1 MQRRVYCVGLRKHVE
16 AAIDDIVPVT
26 GKRGT
31 KYQCVGKYSENGK
44 DYVVKSWVPKADYE
58 ALHGP
63 VVEIEDIA
71 AAEEFIGAD
80 VEAAEPLAADPVA
93 DSPVA
98 EDSSEPLEVAPADKS
113 YFLSESVVLSAIKE
127 MAAEDDKVICQ
138 GCNIER
144 DSDDDF
150 TIDNAREYVLDDG
163 NVLCDYCWV
172 AHDKYVAAA
181 EDEPDPENKTFCD
194 TCNEYVD
201 FAECSMGK
209 SGYAICNECSKKETY
224 TCISCEDEI
233 DEADGH
239 ELVGEFQEKCC
250 LPCVK
255 TAFGAEQTFEAQQ
268 KKELDHVSE
277 QAALRLIKGAYGV
290 KRIVSGPT
298 YYRFVEGTSSKF
310 LMFAVVE
317 RNNGTFQAVN
327 VYGRRGANFP
337 TLWSSDPYPTEAQA
351 ERASKVKQ
359 KKKSRKGYVFLDAE
373 EFRAFMAEHF
383 NSETLNSSESIDNY
397 MSEDVWV
404 VELANQDGFRDAE
417 FLGSSDDAQAYQDW
431 VVEQDAGMT
440 PWEITHIK
448 DEQVLT
454 LAKAKERFTQLY
466 VLDDDEGGW
475 SDGGCV
481 HKSPGYKCVICKTE
495 GYDAESPLDESP
507 MDEDPLT
514 ADPSDLGG
522 PEDFSSDASIDLE
535 DGKITIHEKGDKSGK
550 SKKLLLGVILVAGLA
565 AAYQNSDAVLEF
577 FEGLKG
583 DEDVDSILGCM
594 DETANNYDPEA
605 TEDDGSCT
613 YDEDPE
619 PPV

>member
-16 AAIDDIVPVT
+16 ADIDDIVPIT

-31 KYQCVGKYSENGK
+31 KYQCIGKYSENGK

-58 ALHGP
+58 ALHGA
-63 VVEIEDIA
+63 VDIS

-113 YFLSESVVLSAIKE
+113 YFLSETVVLSAIKE
-127 MAAEDDKVICQ
+127 MAAED
-138 GCNIER
+138 EEPPE
-144 DSDDDF
+144 
-150 TIDNAREYVLDDG
+150 TI
-163 NVLCDYCWV
+163 
-172 AHDKYVAAA
+172 
-181 EDEPDPENKTFCD
+181 
-194 TCNEYVD
+194 
-201 FAECSMGK
+201 
-209 SGYAICNECSKKETY
+209 TY
-224 TCISCEDEI
+224 DCISCGEEI
-233 DEADGH
+233 DDEDGH

-250 LPCVK
+250 LPCFK

-268 KKELDHVSE
+268 KDRKDYVSE

-337 TLWSSDPYPTEAQA
+337 TLWTSDPYSTEAQA
-351 ERASKVKQ
+351 ERASKAKQ
-359 KKKSRKGYVFLDAE
+359 NKKSRKGYVFLDAE

-397 MSEDVWV
+397 MIESMDPEEWERLVDIHKEWFKENADIYCVGCQQL
-404 VELANQDGFRDAE
+404 EGDCDCPE
-417 FLGSSDDAQAYQDW
+417 FVY
-431 VVEQDAGMT
+431 M
-440 PWEITHIK
+440 
-448 DEQVLT
+448 
-454 LAKAKERFTQLY
+454 
-466 VLDDDEGGW
+466 
-475 SDGGCV
+475 
-481 HKSPGYKCVICKTE
+481 
-495 GYDAESPLDESP
+495 DAESPLDESP
-507 MDEDPLT
+507 VDEDPLT

-522 PEDFSSDASIDLE
+522 PEDFSADATIDLE
-535 DGKITIHEKGDKSGK
+535 DGEITIHEKGAKSGSK
-550 SKKLLLGVILVAGLA
+550 KKLLLGVILVAGLA

-583 DEDVDSILGCM
+583 DEADPILGCM
-594 DETANNYDPEA
+594 DETANNYDATA
-605 TEDDGSCT
+605 TEDDGTCT
-613 YDEDPE
+613 YDPDDEATA
-619 PPV
+619 

>member
-16 AAIDDIVPVT
+16 ADIDDIVPIT

-58 ALHGP
+58 AMHGT
-63 VVEIEDIA
+63 VVEIEDVA

-113 YFLSESVVLSAIKE
+113 YFLSETVVLSAIKE
-127 MAAEDDKVICQ
+127 MAAED
-138 GCNIER
+138 EEPPE
-144 DSDDDF
+144 
-150 TIDNAREYVLDDG
+150 TI
-163 NVLCDYCWV
+163 
-172 AHDKYVAAA
+172 
-181 EDEPDPENKTFCD
+181 
-194 TCNEYVD
+194 
-201 FAECSMGK
+201 
-209 SGYAICNECSKKETY
+209 TY
-224 TCISCEDEI
+224 DCISCGEEI
-233 DEADGH
+233 DDEDGH

-250 LPCVK
+250 LPCFK

-268 KKELDHVSE
+268 KDRKDYVSE

-337 TLWSSDPYPTEAQA
+337 TLWTSDPYSTEAQA
-351 ERASKVKQ
+351 ERASKAKQ
-359 KKKSRKGYVFLDAE
+359 NKKSRKGYVFLDAE

-397 MSEDVWV
+397 MSE
-404 VELANQDGFRDAE
+404 
-417 FLGSSDDAQAYQDW
+417 
-431 VVEQDAGMT
+431 
-440 PWEITHIK
+440 
-448 DEQVLT
+448 
-454 LAKAKERFTQLY
+454 
-466 VLDDDEGGW
+466 
-475 SDGGCV
+475 
-481 HKSPGYKCVICKTE
+481 
-495 GYDAESPLDESP
+495 SPLDESP
-507 MDEDPLT
+507 VDEDPLT

-522 PEDFSSDASIDLE
+522 PEDFSADASIDLE
-535 DGKITIHEKGDKSGK
+535 DGKITIHEKGVKSGG

-583 DEDVDSILGCM
+583 DEADPILGCM
-594 DETANNYDPEA
+594 DETANNYDATA
-605 TEDDGSCT
+605 TEDDGTCT
-613 YDEDPE
+613 YDPDDEATA
-619 PPV
+619 

>member
-16 AAIDDIVPVT
+16 ADIDDIVPIT

-58 ALHGP
+58 AMHGT
-63 VVEIEDIA
+63 VVEIEDVA
-71 AAEEFIGAD
+71 AAEEFNGAD

-127 MAAEDDKVICQ
+127 MAAED
-138 GCNIER
+138 EEPPE
-144 DSDDDF
+144 
-150 TIDNAREYVLDDG
+150 TI
-163 NVLCDYCWV
+163 
-172 AHDKYVAAA
+172 
-181 EDEPDPENKTFCD
+181 
-194 TCNEYVD
+194 
-201 FAECSMGK
+201 
-209 SGYAICNECSKKETY
+209 TY
-224 TCISCEDEI
+224 DCISCGEEI
-233 DEADGH
+233 DDEDGH

-250 LPCVK
+250 LPCFK

-268 KKELDHVSE
+268 KDRKDYVSE

-327 VYGRRGANFP
+327 VYGRRGATFP
-337 TLWSSDPYPTEAQA
+337 TLWMSDPYPTEAQA
-351 ERASKVKQ
+351 ERASRAKQ
-359 KKKSRKGYVFLDAE
+359 KKKSRTGYIFLDAE

-383 NSETLNSSESIDNY
+383 NSEDKVCEHCGRPYSVCLDACDEMWLPCTQEKCVCQSENCPFNDIWEETLNSSESIDSY

-404 VELANQDGFRDAE
+404 VELANRDGVRDAE
-417 FLGSSDDAQAYQDW
+417 FLGSQDDAQEYHDW
-431 VVEQDAGMT
+431 VFEQNAGMT

-454 LAKAKERFTQLY
+454 LAKAKERFTKLY
-466 VLDDDEGGW
+466 VWDNSESGW
-475 SDGGCV
+475 RSDCDLCKIG
-481 HKSPGYKCVICKTE
+481 KCDGHLE
-495 GYDAESPLDESP
+495 AESPLDESP
-507 MDEDPLT
+507 VDDDPLT

-522 PEDFSSDASIDLE
+522 PEDFSADASIDLE
-535 DGKITIHEKGDKSGK
+535 DGKITIHEKGVKSGS

-577 FEGLKG
+577 FEGLSS
-583 DEDVDSILGCM
+583 DESDPILGCM
-594 DETANNYDPEA
+594 DETANNYDATA
-605 TEDDGSCT
+605 TEDDGTCT
-613 YDEDPE
+613 YDPDDE
-619 PPV
+619 PTA

>member
-16 AAIDDIVPVT
+16 ADINDIVPIT

-63 VVEIEDIA
+63 VVS

-127 MAAEDDKVICQ
+127 MAAED
-138 GCNIER
+138 E
-144 DSDDDF
+144 
-150 TIDNAREYVLDDG
+150 
-163 NVLCDYCWV
+163 
-172 AHDKYVAAA
+172 
-181 EDEPDPENKTFCD
+181 DPET
-194 TCNEYVD
+194 
-201 FAECSMGK
+201 
-209 SGYAICNECSKKETY
+209 ITY
-224 TCISCEDEI
+224 DCISCGEEI
-233 DEADGH
+233 DEEDGH

-250 LPCVK
+250 LHCFNS
-255 TAFGAEQTFEAQQ
+255 AFGAEQTFEAQQ
-268 KKELDHVSE
+268 KKELDYVSE

-337 TLWSSDPYPTEAQA
+337 TLWASDPYPTEAQA
-351 ERASKVKQ
+351 ERASRVKQ

-383 NSETLNSSESIDNY
+383 NSETLNSSESINNY
-397 MSEDVWV
+397 MSE
-404 VELANQDGFRDAE
+404 
-417 FLGSSDDAQAYQDW
+417 
-431 VVEQDAGMT
+431 
-440 PWEITHIK
+440 
-448 DEQVLT
+448 
-454 LAKAKERFTQLY
+454 
-466 VLDDDEGGW
+466 
-475 SDGGCV
+475 
-481 HKSPGYKCVICKTE
+481 SPLE
-495 GYDAESPLDESP
+495 ESPV
-507 MDEDPLT
+507 DEDPLT

-522 PEDFSSDASIDLE
+522 PEDFSADATIDLE
-535 DGKITIHEKGDKSGK
+535 DGEITIHEKGAKSGG

-583 DEDVDSILGCM
+583 DESDPILGCM
-594 DETANNYDPEA
+594 DETANNYDATA
-605 TEDDGSCT
+605 TEDDGTCT
-613 YDEDPE
+613 YDPDDE
-619 PPV
+619 PTA